1 MPARRRV
8 PALLAIVTA
17 LALAAGAAAMHAQR
31 AAMPRADGHEAPF
44 VRRVLASSGGRWVE
58 HRAPGL
64 HVHAPT
70 GSRAAR
76 LLPALAAQAAAAR
89 DADLRLLGRLLG
101 ASADTTHLE
110 LLAVDTREAMRPF
123 TGGTPGGWAEPTA
136 SAVLFVT
143 NDAVRAPLR
152 HELMHVLSW
161 QRWGTPAG
169 HWISEGLAMHAVGR
183 CHGRDLHA
191 MAAALAAEGR
201 LVPLAEL
208 PRRFDVQGEAGAAM
222 YVQAGSFVRH
232 VLETRGTAR
241 LRALWQGGL
250 ASAPLALGVDVPTLA
265 REWRARVDAA
275 ATRERWAE
283 MWADVRSGGC
293 E

>member
-1 MPARRRV
+1 MRPPRRL
-8 PALLAIVTA
+8 ALLVPL
-17 LALAAGAAAMHAQR
+17 LAVVAASGPGEHT
-31 AAMPRADGHEAPF
+31 APF

-64 HVHAPT
+64 HVHAPA

-76 LLPALAAQAAAAR
+76 MLPALAARAAAAR
-89 DADLRLLGRLLG
+89 DANLRLLG
-101 ASADTTHLE
+101 ATADTTHLE

-136 SAVLFVT
+136 SAVLLVT
-143 NDAVRAPLR
+143 NDSTRAPLR

-161 QRWGTPAG
+161 QRWGTPSG

-241 LRALWQGGL
+241 LRALWQDGL
-250 ASAPLALGVDVPTLA
+250 RSAPRTLGADVPTLE
-265 REWRARVDAA
+265 REWRVRVDAA
-275 ATRERWAE
+275 ATREPWAA
-283 MWADVRSGGC
+283 MWADVRRGGC

>member
-1 MPARRRV
+1 MRPPRRL
-8 PALLAIVTA
+8 ALLAA
-17 LALAAGAAAMHAQR
+17 LLAAVAASGVAAARR
-31 AAMPRADGHEAPF
+31 AAPGPDGHTAPF

-58 HRAPGL
+58 HRALGL
-64 HVHAPT
+64 HVHAPA

-76 LLPALAAQAAAAR
+76 VLPALAAQAVAAR
-89 DADLRLLGRLLG
+89 DADLRLLG
-101 ASADTTHLE
+101 ATIDTTHLE
-110 LLAVDTREAMRPF
+110 LLALDTREAMRPF
-123 TGGTPGGWAEPTA
+123 TGGTPGGWAESAA

-143 NDAVRAPLR
+143 NDSARAPLR

-183 CHGRDLHA
+183 CHGRDVHA

-232 VLETRGTAR
+232 VLDTYGTAR

-250 ASAPLALGVDVPTLA
+250 RSAPLALGADVPTLERA
-265 REWRARVDAA
+265 WRARVDAA
-275 ATRERWAE
+275 KTSEPWAAMWAE
-283 MWADVRSGGC
+283 VRSSGC